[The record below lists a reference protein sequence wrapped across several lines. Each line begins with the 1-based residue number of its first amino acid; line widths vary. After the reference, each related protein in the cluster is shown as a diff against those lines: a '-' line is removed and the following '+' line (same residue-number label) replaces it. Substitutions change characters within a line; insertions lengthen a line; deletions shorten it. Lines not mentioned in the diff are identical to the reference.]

1 MNNCEFNG
9 FVMPGGWTDRGRY
22 AYGMFWQ
29 YQNNERAIHSIM
41 MSNKGDDLRSVFY
54 VDGAAFPV
62 FAFIEDGLSIS
73 APGADLVVDDTTY
86 KFGQQIRRLNVSRRT
101 LSLILRVGVVFMSPI
116 R

>member
-1 MNNCEFNG
+1 
-9 FVMPGGWTDRGRY
+9 
-22 AYGMFWQ
+22 
-29 YQNNERAIHSIM
+29 M

-73 APGADLVVDDTTY
+73 TLVLISLLMIRPISL
-86 KFGQQIRRLNVSRRT
+86 GQQIQRLNVSRRT
-101 LSLILRVGVVFMSPI
+101 LSLILRVGVVFMSLI

>member
-1 MNNCEFNG
+1 MLMECSGNIKTMNE
-9 FVMPGGWTDRGRY
+9 PST
-22 AYGMFWQ
+22 
-29 YQNNERAIHSIM
+29 SIM

-73 APGADLVVDDTTY
+73 APGADLVVNDTTY
-86 KFGQQIRRLNVSRRT
+86 KFGQQIRRLMYRGGR
-101 LSLILRVGVVFMSPI
+101 ILDFKMGVVFMSLI